1 MASSSLLWANNG
13 PPDRGEYCEIA
24 SLKKQ
29 QAHRV
34 LRPVGHSLL
43 IDGSNYFCFVVSP
56 FM

>member
-1 MASSSLLWANNG
+1 MR
-13 PPDRGEYCEIA
+13 RGGKYREIA

-34 LRPVGHSLL
+34 LRPVGYSLL
-43 IDGSNYFCFVVSP
+43 MYGSELLLFVVSP

>member
-34 LRPVGHSLL
+34 LRPAGHSLL
-43 IDGSNYFCFVVSP
+43 MYGSNYFCFVVSP